1 MKKLLYL
8 LLFFSTTVAAQKI
21 TIKGRLL
28 DDTNTPLPSATLMLL
43 SPKDSSLVNFSISN
57 GEGFFEIKNLVRN
70 SYLLKVTYV
79 GLATF
84 TKLVE
89 PKEGEI
95 IVELGDVQMVQQ
107 SKQLNELVVSAEKA
121 PVTIKKDTIEFNA
134 PSFKTQE
141 NANVEDLLKKLPGV
155 EVESDG
161 TIMAQ
166 GEQVQQVTVDG
177 KEFFGRDPKIA
188 TQNLP
193 AKAVDKVQIFD
204 KKSDQSTFTGIED
217 GQRQKTIN
225 LELKEEYKNGFFGNA
240 SGGYGTDDRYT
251 GRLSLSRFKKNQQLS
266 FLAMANNIN
275 EQGFSIDDYMNF
287 TGGSQQMMGGRG
299 GGGMR
304 LTFNAGGGAS
314 QGGAQMNFGNRLNG
328 IMSNY
333 AGGVNFNQDFSK
345 KTSLQ
350 SNYFYNQLEHDQVQ
364 VLERENFFED
374 GNTFFDQRS
383 SQYNTNYNHRVSA
396 ILDHKI
402 DSANSVKVTT
412 NFTNNSS
419 ETNAT
424 TQSETKSQTG
434 EVLNDGN
441 SSTYAAQTVNNFNMN
456 ALLRH
461 RFAKKGRTIS
471 SNLTVG
477 YSETESEGAVQS
489 DNTFYQPVV
498 ESQTLNQIN
507 DQVTANTNLGA
518 TLSYTEP
525 LGNRR
530 YLELNYNYIQN
541 RNDVDRNVYDVE
553 DSGNIF
559 NEDLSS
565 SYSSNYQYHRPG
577 MNLRMNR
584 NKYSI
589 TVGGGVQYTKL
600 YSDNFSTGE
609 SLSPAYQTVLP
620 SARFNYEFSSTK
632 NLSVDYETFVQ
643 EPTIN
648 QLQPVVNNSDPL
660 NQTVGN
666 INLQPAYQHS
676 VRTNFTMFNPV
687 SFINLFAFADA
698 AYTRNAITYAQSVN
712 EYGVRISKPVNVENN
727 RSIRANVSIGV
738 PINKIGS
745 RVSLSANANQQYGVN
760 VLNEVESDITQ
771 GALTT
776 TLRYSY
782 RYKEIFDMELS
793 GSRSR
798 NATDY
803 ESNETSNQLYYNN
816 TYRAEGNLTLLKNYL
831 LSSSFEFLFYD
842 SRSTDFT
849 QQVELWNISISR
861 YVLKNKTGE
870 VKIAVN
876 NLLDNNFG
884 ISQTANINYVE
895 RTATNNLGR
904 YFLLSF
910 TYAINKQLNPM
921 GGRRPGGGMRMMISN

>member
-8 LLFFSTTVAAQKI
+8 LVFISSTAAAQKI
-21 TIKGRLL
+21 IVKGRLM
-28 DDTNTPLPSATLMLL
+28 DDTNTSLPSATLMLL
-43 SPKDSSLVNFSISN
+43 NPKDSSLVNFSISN
-57 GEGFFEIKNLVRN
+57 GEGYFEIKNLSRAR
-70 SYLLKVTYV
+70 YLLKVTYV

-84 TKLVE
+84 TQLIE
-89 PKEGEI
+89 PKEGEAI
-95 IVELGDVQMVQQ
+95 LELGELRMVQQ
-107 SKQLNELVVSAEKA
+107 SKQLNEIVVQAEKA
-121 PVTIKKDTIEFNA
+121 PVTIKKDTIEFYA
-134 PSFKTQE
+134 PSFKTKE

-161 TIMAQ
+161 SITAQ

-193 AKAVDKVQIFD
+193 AKAIENVQIFD
-204 KKSDQSTFTGIED
+204 KKSDQATFSGIDD

-225 LELKEEYKNGFFGNA
+225 LELKEEFKNGFFGNA
-240 SGGYGTDDRYT
+240 TGGYGTDDRYT

-266 FLAMANNIN
+266 FLAMGNNIN

-287 TGGSQQMMGGRG
+287 SGGSQQMMGGRG

-304 LTFNAGGGAS
+304 LTFNAGGGSNA
-314 QGGAQMNFGNRLNG
+314 GGAQVNFGNRLNG
-328 IMSNY
+328 IMNNY

-345 KTSLQ
+345 KTTLQ
-350 SNYFYNQLEHDQVQ
+350 SNYFYNQLEHDLSQVMQ
-364 VLERENFFED
+364 RENFFEE
-374 GNTFFDQRS
+374 GNTFFNQSS
-383 SQYNTNYNHRVSA
+383 SQYSTNYNHRVNA

-402 DSANSVKVTT
+402 DSANSIKLTT
-412 NFTNNSS
+412 TFTNNNAESTATTLS
-419 ETNAT
+419 ETN
-424 TQSETKSQTG
+424 SESNEQ
-434 EVLNDGN
+434 LNDGN
-441 SSTYAAQTVNNFNMN
+441 SSAYSTQNTNNLTTN

-471 SNLTVG
+471 TNLTFG
-477 YSETESEGAVQS
+477 YSEVESEGAVKS
-489 DNTFYQPVV
+489 DNTFYQPTLVN
-498 ESQTLNQIN
+498 QTLNQVN
-507 DQVTANTNLGA
+507 NQLTANTNIGA

-541 RNDVDRNVYDVE
+541 RNDVDRDVYDVE
-553 DSGNIF
+553 DAGDIF
-559 NEDLSS
+559 NDNLSAA
-565 SYSSNYQYHRPG
+565 YSSNYQYHRPG
-577 MNLRMNR
+577 LNLRVNR
-584 NKYSI
+584 NKYSA
-589 TVGGGVQYTKL
+589 TVGGGVQYTRL

-609 SLSPAYQTVLP
+609 SLAPSYQTILP

-632 NLSVDYETFVQ
+632 NLSIDYETFVQ
-643 EPTIN
+643 EPTIT

-660 NQTVGN
+660 NQTIGN
-666 INLQPAYQHS
+666 TSLQPAYQHS

-687 SFINLFAFADA
+687 SFINFFAFADA
-698 AYTRNAITYAQSVN
+698 AYTRNAITYAQSITDN
-712 EYGVRISKPVNVENN
+712 GIRISKPVNVENN

-745 RVSLSANANQQYGVN
+745 RISLSANANQQYGVN
-760 VLNEVESDITQ
+760 VLNETESDITQ
-771 GALTT
+771 GVLTS

-782 RYKEIFDMELS
+782 RYKEIFDIELS

-803 ESNETSNQLYYNN
+803 ESNEASSQLYFNN
-816 TYRAEGNLTLLKNYL
+816 TYRAEGNVTFLKNYL
-831 LSSSFEFLFYD
+831 LSSSYEFLLYD
-842 SRSTDFT
+842 SRSTNFT

-861 YVLKNKTGE
+861 YILKNKAGE
-870 VKIAVN
+870 IKLAAN
-876 NLLDNNFG
+876 NILDNSFG

-921 GGRRPGGGMRMMISN
+921 AGRRPGGARMIIRN